1 MMGIPNWTNKER
13 AARFKEYV
21 EFVDLLLSNE
31 TTSYKG
37 RFYGVNDAMMNPRP
51 YGSVLKVKRT
61 TSRTK
66 DWRRGE
72 VLGSGIGPSHSGIS
86 PKPAKQR
93 CDQRHREL
101 SEFITPGEI
110 R

>member
-1 MMGIPNWTNKER
+1 MAG
-13 AARFKEYV
+13 
-21 EFVDLLLSNE
+21 D
-31 TTSYKG
+31 G
-37 RFYGVNDAMMNPRP
+37 RFSPLTLGCVRAESATMSRCSGMPGLDPSQSFRVGARNGP
-51 YGSVLKVKRT
+51 VLKAKRT
-61 TSRTK
+61 ASRTK